1 MPFNVNSGKQTY
13 TEVEVMKFPAGLNAI
28 KSVVL
33 DANNFPV
40 PAYGFPRYQVQA
52 GTILVKSA
60 TNTDKYVEY
69 AGSGKIEGILRYP
82 IDMLVN
88 STAGSEPAAMLF
100 HEAVFATG
108 AIHNFTLYASAL
120 VNDMKTCKFE

>member
-1 MPFNVNSGKQTY
+1 MPFNVKSGSFVSDI
-13 TEVEVMKFPAGLNAI
+13 VEVMKYPTGLSAI

-40 PAYGFPRYQVQA
+40 PTYGFPRYQVAA

-60 TNTDKYVEY
+60 TSTDKYVEY

-88 STAGSEPAAMLF
+88 ATAGSEPAAMLF
-100 HEAVFATG
+100 HEVVFATG